1 MVNWSTLARMNLYV
15 LAAGGAYIALMFAL
29 GIPEFQRHYLFL
41 HKIGYPFS
49 PRYEEPHHH
58 GLEPAQARNL
68 QITTDD
74 GIKIG
79 VWHHLPDSLYHQ
91 MVGQVDEQNPE
102 LPEELYERA
111 LREYPTFVYLHGN
124 ALNRAA
130 KFRVRTYQLLSKV
143 QNANV
148 IAIDYR
154 GFGDSESFPT
164 EEGVVNDAYAAVK
177 YVREKSRNPD
187 TGKRP
192 ALALMG
198 QSLGTGVATQ
208 CALRMYRE
216 KIPLDALVLL
226 AAFKAIRPMVVEFR
240 MGGLVPLLGWLEY
253 FPFREQIIEKL
264 LHYSFDTQAA
274 LTEIVDGHLQ
284 PDAMVPP
291 SIVLMHAEN
300 DEVIPVRHGDE
311 LYESVE
317 KQFNALK
324 RESTYH
330 VWSSNVPDVGFVQA
344 VMHRSAPLPEKK
356 GLLPGARAVLPRNAV
371 MTYIRLE
378 DGGHN
383 HLFDRNADLL
393 PLILP
398 IGLTGLG
405 HAPAVHGPARP
416 DPAKAA

>member
-1 MVNWSTLARMNLYV
+1 MQLPFPAQDCLPLLGMSSTLT
-15 LAAGGAYIALMFAL
+15 
-29 GIPEFQRHYLFL
+29 Q
-41 HKIGYPFS
+41 
-49 PRYEEPHHH
+49 PRYAEPHHH
-58 GLEPAQARNL
+58 GLERTCPSYAAAQARNL

-74 GIKIG
+74 GVKLG
-79 VWHHLPDSLYHQ
+79 VWHHLPDSVYHQ
-91 MVGQVDEQNPE
+91 VAGQVDEENPE
-102 LPEELYERA
+102 LPEEVYERA

-130 KFRVRTYQLLSKV
+130 KFRVRTYQLLSKM

-164 EEGVVNDAYAAVK
+164 EEGVVNDAYAAVQ
-177 YVREKSRNPD
+177 YVREKSLDPK

-208 CALRMYRE
+208 CALRMYRD
-216 KIPLDALVLL
+216 KVPLDALVLL
-226 AAFKAIRPMVVEFR
+226 AAFKAIRPMVIEFR

-264 LHYSFDTQAA
+264 LHYSFETQEA
-274 LTEIVDGHLQ
+274 LSEIVDGHLQ

-291 SIVLMHAEN
+291 TVVLMHAEN

-311 LYESVE
+311 LYEGVE
-317 KQFNALK
+317 KQFKALD
-324 RESTYH
+324 RQSAYQ
-330 VWSSNVPDVGFVQA
+330 VWSSNVPDIGYVQA
-344 VMHRSAPLPEKK
+344 VMHRGAPRPETK
-356 GLLPGARAVLPRNAV
+356 GLLPGARAVLPRNTV

-378 DGGHN
+378 QGGHN

-393 PLILP
+393 PIMLP

-405 HAPAVHGPARP
+405 HAPAVNGPPQSERASV
-416 DPAKAA
+416 A